1 MDSLINRKVLCKSI
15 DDTFNLA
22 SKVAKYLPIDS
33 SLALIGN
40 LGSGKTTCVKGLA
53 RGFGIAQVV
62 NSPSFNIFNIYHG
75 AVTLLHVDAYR
86 LNGTKST
93 TDGLMID
100 DFLISPYCLAVEW
113 PENFYNFDKI
123 CNFKISFEIAES
135 SSSREICIV
144 RAGNRADH

>member
-1 MDSLINRKVLCKSI
+1 MDGLINRKIICKSI

-22 SKVAKYLPIDS
+22 SEVAKCLPVDS
-33 SLALIGN
+33 SLALIGD
-40 LGSGKTTCVKGLA
+40 LGSGKTTFVKGLA
-53 RGFGIAQVV
+53 CGFGIAQVV

-75 AVTLLHVDAYR
+75 EVTLLHVDAYR
-86 LNGTKST
+86 LDGTKSA

-113 PENFYNFDKI
+113 PENFYNSDKI
-123 CNFKISFEIAES
+123 CNFKISFEIVEG

-144 RAGNRADH
+144 HSN

>member
-1 MDSLINRKVLCKSI
+1 MDGLINRKIICKSV

-40 LGSGKTTCVKGLA
+40 LGSGKTTFVKGLA

-62 NSPSFNIFNIYHG
+62 NSPSFNIFNIYYG

-86 LNGTKST
+86 LDGTKSAT
-93 TDGLMID
+93 NGLMID
-100 DFLISPYCLAVEW
+100 DFLISPYCLVVEW
-113 PENFYNFDKI
+113 PENFYNFYKI
-123 CNFKISFEIAES
+123 CNFKISFKIVDGS
-135 SSSREICIV
+135 CSREICIV
-144 RAGNRADH
+144 HSN

>member
-1 MDSLINRKVLCKSI
+1 MDGLINRKIICKSV

-22 SKVAKYLPIDS
+22 SGVAKYLPADS

-40 LGSGKTTCVKGLA
+40 LGSGKTTFVKGLA
-53 RGFGIAQVV
+53 RGFGVTHVV

-75 AVTLLHVDAYR
+75 EVTLLHVDAYR
-86 LNGTKST
+86 LDGAKNA

-113 PENFYNFDKI
+113 PENFYDFYKI
-123 CNFKISFEIAES
+123 CNFKISFEIVEG

-144 RAGNRADH
+144 HSK